1 MPDIVKNAH
10 GELDWTK
17 VFMGFAMALVVI
29 LQQWQAYRIA
39 EIKAQGE
46 ANAVQ
51 FIKRDE
57 VTKRLDHMDDVFMK
71 KNELLHHLNKL
82 ELSHGILNDTE

>member
-1 MPDIVKNAH
+1 MPDIIKNVH

-17 VFMGFAMALVVI
+17 VFMGFAMALVLI

-46 ANAVQ
+46 ITKIQ
-51 FIKRDE
+51 FITKAAVE
-57 VTKRLDHMDDVFMK
+57 KRLDHMDDVYMK
-71 KNELLHHLNKL
+71 KDELLHHLKL
-82 ELSHGILNDTE
+82 LEDSHGAK